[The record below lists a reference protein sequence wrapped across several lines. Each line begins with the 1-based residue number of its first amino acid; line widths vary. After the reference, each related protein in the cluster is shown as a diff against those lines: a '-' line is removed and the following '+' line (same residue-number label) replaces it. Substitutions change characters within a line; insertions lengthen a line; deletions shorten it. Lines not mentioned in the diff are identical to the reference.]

1 MTFTPLSFSPD
12 GFNNQ
17 ISCANVSVNI
27 GDGAVEDDEVF
38 LLNLTT
44 ADPSRIA
51 IAQSI
56 YEVTIIDSTGTAYTA
71 DMANVLDPFNAE
83 LALASMLKT
92 LPESFLP
99 FVLQL

>member
-17 ISCANVSVNI
+17 ITCANVSLTFD
-27 GDGAVEDDEVF
+27 DGAVEDDEVF
-38 LLNLTT
+38 LFNLTT

-56 YEVTIIDSTGTAYTA
+56 YVVTIIDSTGTAIYC
-71 DMANVLDPFNAE
+71 
-83 LALASMLKT
+83 
-92 LPESFLP
+92 
-99 FVLQL
+99 